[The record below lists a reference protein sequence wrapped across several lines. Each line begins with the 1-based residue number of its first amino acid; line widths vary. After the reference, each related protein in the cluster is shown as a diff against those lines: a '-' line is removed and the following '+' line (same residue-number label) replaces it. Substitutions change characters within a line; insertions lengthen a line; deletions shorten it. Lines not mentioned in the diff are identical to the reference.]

1 MSNNQ
6 IRVRFAPSPT
16 GDLHLGGARTAL
28 FSWAFARHN
37 NGVFLLRIEDTDLQ
51 RSTKKAVESI
61 IEGINWLGLIPDETP
76 IYQTS
81 RMDRY
86 KKVLQKM
93 LSDGSAYYCYSS
105 PEEIES
111 MRELARK
118 NFLKPKYNGMWR
130 PEKGKQL
137 PEIPKG
143 RTPTIRFKIPQ
154 NGITKWN
161 DIVKGEIIFP
171 NEELDDLI
179 IARSD
184 GTPTYNFCVAVDD
197 WDMRISH
204 VLRGD
209 DHVNNTPKQI
219 NILKAMGANIP
230 QYGHIPMILASD
242 GEKLSKRHGAVS
254 ILEYKK
260 LGYLPE
266 AMINYLSR
274 LGWSHKNDEIFSR
287 QELVKWFDL
296 KNLSKSSAQW
306 DQKKLNWV
314 NSHYIKNTS
323 SIELS
328 KMIQQ
333 DLIEKNID
341 LNKANLQGIIE
352 LFKDRANTLLDLV
365 ESAMIFYLEPTGESL
380 KQINKEDTKILKLFL
395 VEIENIEW
403 QIDEI
408 DISIKKILN
417 NNNITMKELAI
428 PLRIALTGNTKT
440 PSLNKIL
447 IVMKK
452 DIVINRINI
461 AIKTNN

>member
-37 NGVFLLRIEDTDLQ
+37 NGIFLLRIEDTDLQ

-61 IEGINWLGLIPDETP
+61 MEGITWLGLIPDETP
-76 IYQTS
+76 VYQTN
-81 RMDRY
+81 RMERY
-86 KKVLQKM
+86 KEVLQKM
-93 LSDGSAYYCYSS
+93 LTDGSAYYCYSS

-118 NFLKPKYNGMWR
+118 NFLKPKYNGLWR

-137 PEIPKG
+137 PEVPKG
-143 RTPTIRFKIPQ
+143 RNPTIRFKAPQ
-154 NGITKWN
+154 HGVTKWN

-219 NILKAMGANIP
+219 NILNAMGANIP

-254 ILEYKK
+254 VLEYKK

-266 AMINYLSR
+266 AMVNYLSR

-287 QELVKWFDL
+287 EELVKWFEL

-323 SIELS
+323 SIDLS
-328 KMIQQ
+328 KMIYQ
-333 DLIEKNID
+333 DILEKNID
-341 LNKANLQGIIE
+341 FNKANLQGIIE

-365 ESAMIFYLEPTGESL
+365 DSIMIFYLEPTVESL
-380 KQINKEDTKILKLFL
+380 KQINKEDKNILKLFL
-395 VEIENIEW
+395 AEIENIEW
-403 QIDEI
+403 QLDNIDM
-408 DISIKKILN
+408 SIKKIIN
-417 NNNITMKELAI
+417 DNNISMKELAT
-428 PLRIALTGNTKT
+428 PLRIALTGSTKT

-447 IVMKK
+447 IVMNK
-452 DIVINRINI
+452 DSVINRIHI